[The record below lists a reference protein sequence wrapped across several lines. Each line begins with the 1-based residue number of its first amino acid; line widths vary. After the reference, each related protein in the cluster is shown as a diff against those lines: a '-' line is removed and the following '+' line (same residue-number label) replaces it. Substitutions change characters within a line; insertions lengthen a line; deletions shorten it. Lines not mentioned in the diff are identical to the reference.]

1 MKFRKPRTLL
11 PRASLMVAA
20 VLLGVSVATTPKA
33 KAANLYWDNVAG
45 SGTGGSGDWDTTSAF
60 WSTTSAGTDAGV
72 GAFSLGDTAFF
83 TGTAGTVTLTEP
95 ITIGGLVF
103 SGADFT
109 VTGNT
114 LT

>member
-1 MKFRKPRTLL
+1 
-11 PRASLMVAA
+11 MVAA

-33 KAANLYWDNVAG
+33 KAATLYWDANGTIA
-45 SGTGGSGDWDTTSAF
+45 GTGGTGNWDTTSAS
-60 WSTTSAGTDAGV
+60 WSTTAAGTDAGIISS
-72 GAFSLGDTAFF
+72 FSLSDTAIFA
-83 TGTAGTVTLTEP
+83 GTAGTATLTEP

-114 LT
+114 LTL